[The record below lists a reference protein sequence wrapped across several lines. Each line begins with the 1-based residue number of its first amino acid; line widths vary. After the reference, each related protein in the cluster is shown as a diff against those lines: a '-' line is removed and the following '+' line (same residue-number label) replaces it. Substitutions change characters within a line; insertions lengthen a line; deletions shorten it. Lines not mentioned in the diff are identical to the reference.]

1 MSTIPKAPRSSL
13 TSTNVAIRANVHVV
27 KIAILENDALRSPAF
42 PAKLE
47 TDALFEVE
55 AG

>member
-13 TSTNVAIRANVHVV
+13 TSTNVAIRANVHVA
-27 KIAILENDALRSPAF
+27 KIAILENDALRSPA
-42 PAKLE
+42 LE
-47 TDALFEVE
+47 NSAMVEEE